1 MSIFKKIKGKFRKKK
16 YDDLSDLDNIS
27 EKLPPIPEE
36 QQAVSTELQGQQ
48 DKIRMDNVKVKLDLV
63 LTDLDNLKTQ
73 NQMTNE
79 RLKNIEKILADMKG
93 IKYY

>member
-1 MSIFKKIKGKFRKKK
+1 MSTEFQ
-16 YDDLSDLDNIS
+16 
-27 EKLPPIPEE
+27 E
-36 QQAVSTELQGQQ
+36 QQS
-48 DKIRMDNVKVKLDLV
+48 KIRMDNVKTKLDMV

>member
-1 MSIFKKIKGKFRKKK
+1 MSIFKKIRAKFRKKK
-16 YDDLSDLDNIS
+16 YDDLSNLGDIS
-27 EKLPPIPEE
+27 EKLPPVPEGQQPMSQELQE
-36 QQAVSTELQGQQ
+36 QQN
-48 DKIRMDNVKVKLDLV
+48 KIRMDNVKAKLDLI

>member
-1 MSIFKKIKGKFRKKK
+1 MSIFSKIKKKLRKKK

-36 QQAVSTELQGQQ
+36 QQAVSTELQEQQ

-79 RLKNIEKILADMKG
+79 RLKNIEKILSDMKG

>member
-16 YDDLSDLDNIS
+16 YSDLSDLDNIS
-27 EKLPPIPEE
+27 EKLPPISEE
-36 QQAVSTELQGQQ
+36 QQVVSTEFQEQQ
-48 DKIRMDNVKVKLDLV
+48 SKIRMDNVKTKLDMV

>member
-1 MSIFKKIKGKFRKKK
+1 MNIFRKIKGKFRKKK
-16 YDDLSDLDNIS
+16 YGDLSDLNNIS
-27 EKLPPIPEE
+27 DKLHPIPEGKQIE
-36 QQAVSTELQGQQ
+36 PELQEQQ
-48 DKIRMDNVKVKLDLV
+48 DKIRMDNVKTKLDMI

-79 RLKNIEKILADMKG
+79 RLKNIEKNLADMKG

>member
-1 MSIFKKIKGKFRKKK
+1 
-16 YDDLSDLDNIS
+16 
-27 EKLPPIPEE
+27 
-36 QQAVSTELQGQQ
+36 VSTEFQEQQ
-48 DKIRMDNVKVKLDLV
+48 SKIRMDNVKTKLDMV

>member
-1 MSIFKKIKGKFRKKK
+1 MSIFSKIKNRRRKKK
-16 YDDLSDLDNIS
+16 HSDFSDLNNIS
-27 EKLPPIPEE
+27 EKLPPIPEKKT
-36 QQAVSTELQGQQ
+36 SPTELQEQQ
-48 DKIRMDNVKVKLDLV
+48 DKIRMDNVKTKLDLI

-79 RLKNIEKILADMKG
+79 RLKNIEKTLVDMKG